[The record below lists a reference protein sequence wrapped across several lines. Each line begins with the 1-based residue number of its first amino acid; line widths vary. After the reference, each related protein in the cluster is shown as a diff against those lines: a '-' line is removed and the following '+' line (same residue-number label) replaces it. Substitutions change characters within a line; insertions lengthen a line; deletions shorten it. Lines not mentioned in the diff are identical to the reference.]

1 MNIMEKRAATC
12 AVILLL
18 SIWLFGVIMTI
29 LILGIL
35 ITLHEFGHW
44 LMARRSGIEVPIFSV
59 GFGRADQS
67 RVLGRLWGTEF
78 QLRPFPFG
86 GFIAPDPESFAL
98 ASFGARAATLAAGP
112 LMNLF
117 IPVVLFFFL
126 FAFKGIPV
134 DGGIKD
140 VYVGGVSDTV
150 LIAKQSGLKTGD
162 IILSLNGEAIEKPE
176 QVVRGLEERK
186 LQAVTLVV
194 SRDGKREIFDVVPG
208 ADGKIGIHVGVHLLQ
223 GSKDVGLLESAFHA
237 VAETGAMVKK
247 TLSMY
252 GSLLHGKDL
261 NQLSSIVGIVA
272 VGSEQVNTGLVASV
286 YFTAM
291 LSIALAILNLLPLPG
306 LDGGQLALLALEKMR
321 GRPLSAS
328 VQGKLIFAVVVF
340 FVGLTFYALYN
351 DFVWLLGEFWAV
363 PAEVISVCALFYVL
377 LPVIQRL
384 RAARS

>member
-1 MNIMEKRAATC
+1 MNITEKRAASG

-29 LILGIL
+29 LILSIL
-35 ITLHEFGHW
+35 ITLHELGHW
-44 LMARRSGIEVPIFSV
+44 LIARCSGIKVPIFSV

-86 GFIAPDPESFAL
+86 GFIAPDPESFAC
-98 ASFGARAATLAAGP
+98 ASFGARASTLAAGP

-140 VYVGGVSDTV
+140 VYVSGVSNTV
-150 LIAKQSGLKTGD
+150 LVAQQSGLKTGD
-162 IILSLNGEAIEKPE
+162 ILVSLNGVAIEKPE
-176 QVVRGLEERK
+176 QLVRGLEESK

-208 ADGKIGIHVGVHLLQ
+208 ADGKIGIHVGIHLLQ
-223 GSKDVGLLESAFHA
+223 ANKNVGLREAAYHA
-237 VAETGAMVKK
+237 VAETSGMVKK

-272 VGSEQVNTGLVASV
+272 VGSEQVNNGLIASV
-286 YFTAM
+286 YFTSM
-291 LSIALAILNLLPLPG
+291 LSVALAILNLLPLPG

-328 VQGKLIFAVVVF
+328 VQGKMIAAVVVF
-340 FVGLTFYALYN
+340 FIGLTFFALYN

-363 PAEVISVCALFYVL
+363 PAEVISVCALFYFL
-377 LPVIQRL
+377 LPVMQKL
-384 RAARS
+384 RAANS

>member
-1 MNIMEKRAATC
+1 MNITEKRAATC

-44 LMARRSGIEVPIFSV
+44 LIARRSGIEVPIFSV
-59 GFGRADQS
+59 GFGRADQA
-67 RVLGRLWGTEF
+67 RVLGRFWDTEF
-78 QLRPFPFG
+78 QVRPFPFG
-86 GFIAPDPESFAL
+86 GFIAPDPESFAR
-98 ASFGARAATLAAGP
+98 ASFGARAATLAGGP
-112 LMNLF
+112 LINLF

-140 VYVGGVSDTV
+140 VYVGSVSDTV
-150 LIAKQSGLKTGD
+150 LIAKQSGLRPGD
-162 IILSLNGEAIEKPE
+162 ILLSLNGEAIDKPE
-176 QVVRGLEERK
+176 QVVRGLEEHK

-194 SRDGKREIFDVVPG
+194 SRDGKREIFDIVPG
-208 ADGKIGIHVGVHLLQ
+208 ADGKIGIHVGAHVLK
-223 GSKDVGLLESAFHA
+223 GIKNVGLLEAAFHA
-237 VAETGAMVKK
+237 VAETGVMVKK

-272 VGSEQVNTGLVASV
+272 VGSEQVNTGLIASV
-286 YFTAM
+286 HFTSM
-291 LSIALAILNLLPLPG
+291 LSIALAILNFLPLPG
-306 LDGGQLALLALEKMR
+306 LDGGQLVLLGLEKMR

-363 PAEVISVCALFYVL
+363 PAEVISICALFYVL
-377 LPVIQRL
+377 LPVIQKL
-384 RAARS
+384 RAAKS